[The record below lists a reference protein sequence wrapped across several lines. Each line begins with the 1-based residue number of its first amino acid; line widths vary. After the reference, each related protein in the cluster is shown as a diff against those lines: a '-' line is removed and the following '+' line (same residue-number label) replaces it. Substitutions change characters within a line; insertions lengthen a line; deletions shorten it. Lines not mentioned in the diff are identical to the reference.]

1 MSFSL
6 ATLWHERNR
15 FLPGVLAVAFSALLI
30 TVQFGIMLGLLS
42 LTSVPV
48 DMSTADF
55 WVGDP
60 QVLSV
65 DVTEP
70 VPESWLAR
78 VKEQQEVER
87 VEKYII
93 WLMMANK
100 PGSQKN
106 ICTVVGTC
114 LDENSLGALPQLGL
128 DLRSKLSEPFSVVV
142 DESDRERLGFSAVGD
157 YAEVNHHRIRLVGTI
172 SGVRS
177 LAGPYLFCSLETA
190 QTILADIVAPTQT
203 VYLLARCRNAADA
216 PEVADRLR
224 RAYPDM
230 ATYTKSE
237 FSYRTRRH
245 WLITTRTGV
254 AVGGGAF
261 LALIVGAVVTSQTL
275 YAATAASLKEYA
287 TLRALGI
294 PRWRIAGAV
303 LTQSAWIGGLGVVIA
318 MPLAFLIARGVDALG
333 AKAILPPELII
344 VSSIVTIAMALL
356 SGMAALRSLRLIE
369 PAQLLR

>member
-48 DMSTADF
+48 DLSAADL

-65 DVTEP
+65 DVTES

-78 VKEQQEVER
+78 VKEQPEVDR

-114 LDENSLGALPQLGL
+114 LDEDSLGALPELGPE
-128 DLRSKLSEPFSVVV
+128 LRSKLSEPFSVVV
-142 DESDRERLGFSAVGD
+142 DESDRERLGFDAVGD
-157 YAEVNHHRIRLVGTI
+157 YAEVNRHRIRLVGTVT
-172 SGVRS
+172 GVRS

-190 QTILADIVAPTQT
+190 QGILQEMVQTKQT
-203 VYLLARCRNAADA
+203 VYILARCKNPDDA

-230 ATYTKSE
+230 ATFTKSE
-237 FSYRTRRH
+237 FSNRTRWH
-245 WLITTRTGV
+245 WLVTTRTGV

-275 YAATAASLKEYA
+275 YASTAASLKEYA

-294 PRWRIAGAV
+294 PRWRIAGTV
-303 LTQSAWIGGLGVVIA
+303 LTQSAWIGGLGVLIA
-318 MPLAFLIARGVDALG
+318 LPLAFGIAHAVDAIG
-333 AKAILPPELII
+333 AKAILPLPL
-344 VSSIVTIAMALL
+344 VVASAVVTIVMSLL
-356 SGMAALRSLRLIE
+356 SGLAALRSLRLME